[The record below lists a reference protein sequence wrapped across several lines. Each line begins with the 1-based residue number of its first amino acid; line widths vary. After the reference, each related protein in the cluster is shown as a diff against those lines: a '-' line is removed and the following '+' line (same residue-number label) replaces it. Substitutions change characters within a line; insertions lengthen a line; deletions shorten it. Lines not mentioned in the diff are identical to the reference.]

1 MPHVNQHLVLQAA
14 LQLSESLKRWSSFV
28 LLDNSTFITFIKANG
43 GNEGPPVSFYIVR
56 MTSKP
61 PCVVIW

>member
-1 MPHVNQHLVLQAA
+1 LFWFVFIQAA
-14 LQLSESLKRWSSFV
+14 LQLSESLKRWSTFV
-28 LLDNSTFITFIKANG
+28 LLDNSTFITFIRPEG
-43 GNEGPPVSFYIVR
+43 VTDGPPSSFFIVR